1 MAATSNPAPCCPF
14 ARSPRERIHQ
24 AWKKTWLAWLG
35 IYPTLRASLV
45 SPNPGE
51 QAWTISPVNLPPQ
64 PLVLSLGLAE
74 NLSFDWAMIRD
85 FGSVV
90 HGFDPTPTT
99 RKWMNQNPMPTD
111 FHFHAVAVAGH
122 DGWLDLAERVGKGGK
137 QRGPV
142 FLRAP
147 CRRIS
152 SICGDLGLAR
162 IDILKMD
169 IEGSEYSVL
178 QDILPHGIFPSQIT
192 VEFHHRFEEIGI
204 QKTRL
209 AHQALLHHGYRLAH
223 ISPWAEEFLYL
234 RQENSCR

>member
-1 MAATSNPAPCCPF
+1 M
-14 ARSPRERIHQ
+14 
-24 AWKKTWLAWLG
+24 G
-35 IYPTLRASLV
+35 IYPTLRTSLI

-64 PLVLSLGLAE
+64 PLVVSLGLAE
-74 NLSFDWAMIRD
+74 NLSFDLAMIRN

-99 RKWMNQNPMPTD
+99 REWMKQNPMPTD

-122 DGWLDLAERVGKGGK
+122 DGWLDMAERFGKGGK
-137 QRGPV
+137 GRGPV

-147 CRRIS
+147 CRRLSAVS
-152 SICGDLGLAR
+152 SELGLAK

-169 IEGSEYSVL
+169 IEGSEYPVL
-178 QDILPHGIFPSQIT
+178 QDILQQGIFPFQIA
-192 VEFHHRFEEIGI
+192 VEFHHRFEEIGM
-204 QKTRL
+204 QKTCQ
-209 AHQALLHHGYRLAH
+209 AHQALVRHGYRLAH

-234 RQENSCR
+234 RQETSSR